1 MFISLV
7 TLASF
12 LKYLGGAYLGAPTTR
27 EGVREVPASM
37 LVPQIVLALGCLAF
51 GLAPLVPLQYVHQ
64 GLVGLMP
71 DAHLPALGA
80 LLGSGSGLA
89 FSPAGAPVAFWSP
102 LVIALALV
110 VLGIIAY
117 AIQRAGAAQVRQV
130 PVWYCGE
137 EHAPEVVRYPASSFY
152 SPFKHAFENIYP
164 RAPLRVPRF
173 PPALRRA
180 FDIDTWLY
188 GPFVRVGHRIAS
200 GVSKSHVGIPQMY
213 LLWIVVGAILVVGI
227 VFGIAR

>member
-1 MFISLV
+1 MGGPWAFR
-7 TLASF
+7 AS
-12 LKYLGGAYLGAPTTR
+12 GAA
-27 EGVREVPASM
+27 A
-37 LVPQIVLALGCLAF
+37 
-51 GLAPLVPLQYVHQ
+51 
-64 GLVGLMP
+64 
-71 DAHLPALGA
+71 
-80 LLGSGSGLA
+80 GLA
-89 FSPAGAPVAFWSP
+89 FWAPLTAAAA
-102 LVIALALV
+102 LVILAV
-110 VLGIIAY
+110 IAY

-137 EHAPEVVRYPASSFY
+137 EHAPELVRYPASSFY
-152 SPFKHAFENIYP
+152 APFKHAFENIYP
-164 RAPLRVPRF
+164 SARLRAPRF
-173 PPALRRA
+173 PPGLRRA